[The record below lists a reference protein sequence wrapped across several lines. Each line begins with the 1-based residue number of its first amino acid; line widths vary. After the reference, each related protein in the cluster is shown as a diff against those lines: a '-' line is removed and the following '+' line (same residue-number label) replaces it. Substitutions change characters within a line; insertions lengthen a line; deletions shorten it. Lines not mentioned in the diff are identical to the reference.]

1 MGEKLEVKHMC
12 PRSSNI
18 NASLWVL
25 FSFEDLEEKYNTL
38 Y

>member
-1 MGEKLEVKHMC
+1 MC

-25 FSFEDLEEKYNTL
+25 FAFENLEEKYNAL